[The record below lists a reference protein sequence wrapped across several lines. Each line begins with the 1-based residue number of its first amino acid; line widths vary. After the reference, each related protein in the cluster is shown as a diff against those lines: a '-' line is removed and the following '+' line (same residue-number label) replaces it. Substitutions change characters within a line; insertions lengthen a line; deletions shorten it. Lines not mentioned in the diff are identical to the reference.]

1 MSVVSLQEAASD
13 TVGLDL
19 GMNFLD
25 MVVSVGVLPCGIWH
39 TNP

>member
-1 MSVVSLQEAASD
+1 MSSVSLQEAASD

-19 GMNFLD
+19 GTNLLD
-25 MVVSVGVLPCGIWH
+25 MVVSVEMLTRVWH

>member
-1 MSVVSLQEAASD
+1 MSAVSLQEAASD

-19 GMNFLD
+19 GMDLLD
-25 MVVSVGVLPCGIWH
+25 LVVSVGALTCVWH